1 MNTSRIF
8 RDYTLESFYR
18 KIHTHATSLLYVPPK
33 GAEQR
38 EEDGNKNFSYHLAG
52 LIESDGCILV
62 PNSERSPFGRLNY
75 PSIQIVFD
83 SRDLPFALVLQKEL
97 RNGSIR
103 KHKGANAYILTFNS
117 KESILLIV
125 SLINGKMRTPKIEA
139 LYRLID

>member
-1 MNTSRIF
+1 LNTSGIF

-18 KIHTHATSLLYVPPK
+18 KIHTNAASPLCGHPID
-33 GAEQR
+33 R
-38 EEDGNKNFSYHLAG
+38 EGKENENFSYHFAG
-52 LIESDGCILV
+52 LIESDGCIVV
-62 PNSERSPFGRLNY
+62 PKSERSPKGRLNY

-103 KHKGANAYILTFNS
+103 KQKGANAYILTFNS

>member
-1 MNTSRIF
+1 V
-8 RDYTLESFYR
+8 Y
-18 KIHTHATSLLYVPPK
+18 
-33 GAEQR
+33 
-38 EEDGNKNFSYHLAG
+38 
-52 LIESDGCILV
+52 C
-62 PNSERSPFGRLNY
+62 RLNY

-103 KHKGANAYILTFNS
+103 KQKGANAYILTFNS